1 MFVRITFWL
10 VLLLFFADL
19 AQPGYLKFWQPNS
32 IELSLSDVRLS
43 RLKKNT
49 PITSSPQPSTCPSPE
64 NDLEAV
70 LQARFGCHNATSDE
84 PQTSFE

>member
-19 AQPGYLKFWQPNS
+19 AQPGYLKFWQPNL
-32 IELSLSDVRLS
+32 IELSLPDIRLPFI
-43 RLKKNT
+43 KKNRPT
-49 PITSSPQPSTCPSPE
+49 ISSTCPSPD

-70 LQARFGCHNATSDE
+70 LQAKFGCDNATPDD

>member
-10 VLLLFFADL
+10 VLCLFFADI
-19 AQPGYLKFWQPNS
+19 AQPGYLKFWQPN
-32 IELSLSDVRLS
+32 IELSNIDVRLP
-43 RLKKNT
+43 RLNNKNSAT
-49 PITSSPQPSTCPSPE
+49 ISPPQTSSCPLPD

-70 LQARFGCHNATSDE
+70 LQARFGCHDATSDE

>member
-10 VLLLFFADL
+10 VLCLFFADV
-19 AQPGYLKFWQPNS
+19 AQPGYLKFWQPN
-32 IELSLSDVRLS
+32 IKLSNIDVRLP
-43 RLKKNT
+43 RLNNKKTSTT
-49 PITSSPQPSTCPSPE
+49 PSQKPDCSLPD

-70 LQARFGCHNATSDE
+70 LQARFGCHNATPDE

>member
-19 AQPGYLKFWQPNS
+19 AQPGYLKFWQPNL
-32 IELSLSDVRLS
+32 IELSLPDIRLPFI
-43 RLKKNT
+43 KKNRLT
-49 PITSSPQPSTCPSPE
+49 ISPPQPSTCPSPD

-70 LQARFGCHNATSDE
+70 LQAKFGCDDATPD
-84 PQTSFE
+84 